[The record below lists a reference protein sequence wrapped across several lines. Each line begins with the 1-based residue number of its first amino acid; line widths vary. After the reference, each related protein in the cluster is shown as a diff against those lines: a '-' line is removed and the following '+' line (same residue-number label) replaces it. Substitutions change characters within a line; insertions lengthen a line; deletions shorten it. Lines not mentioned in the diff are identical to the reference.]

1 MTTKHPYFEF
11 EKNTFEID
19 EFDCASI
26 FLLVGEEKAL
36 VIDTGIGI
44 GDLKGVIHRLTDK
57 PLTVVLSHGH
67 SDHIGNCGAFE
78 EVYMHPA
85 DQEIF
90 PYPES
95 VEARRG
101 YATTI
106 AHREHKSYP
115 YTEEDFPVY
124 EKMPLLRPLQDG
136 QVFDLGGRRVTA
148 WHCPGHT
155 PGEMVF
161 IDDQTRILFCGD
173 ACNNNL
179 GLFSPVDSPAFV
191 SVERAAQA
199 LHRIYDM
206 RENYDKVYNGHHD
219 YRGFGAPLADDVLP
233 NAVRCY
239 DEILEG
245 HPNLVEVPDMFDP
258 ASGKTRTVAMR
269 GKTMVF
275 YHQNGIWDKKIDN

>member
-11 EKNTFEID
+11 EKNTYEID

-26 FLLVGEEKAL
+26 FLLIGEEKAL

-44 GDLKGVIHRLTDK
+44 GDLKGVIRKLTDK
-57 PLTVVLSHGH
+57 PLIAVLSHGH
-67 SDHIGNCGAFE
+67 GDHIGNCGAFE

-85 DQEIF
+85 DLGIF
-90 PYPES
+90 PYPNPIE
-95 VEARRG
+95 ERKG
-101 YATTI
+101 YAATI

-115 YTEEDFPVY
+115 YTDADFPVY
-124 EKMPLLRPLQDG
+124 ETMPERKKLQDG
-136 QVFDLGGRRVTA
+136 QVFDLGGRCVTA

-191 SVERAAQA
+191 SVETAARG

-206 RENYDKVYNGHHD
+206 REKYDKVYNGHHD

-233 NAVRCY
+233 NALQCY
-239 DEILEG
+239 DDILAG

-269 GKTMVF
+269 GKTMVS
-275 YHQNGIWDKKIDN
+275 YQPDGIWDKK